1 MMKRQQ
7 DAAIVKRRWIQ
18 RRADKHNKRLLEDSA
33 QSHVV
38 QVQPDGILVCKTELM
53 DKRKWTGQ
61 TTHSHGQAHARVARD
76 RSALLVDPIK
86 TNPTAMEASYKTK
99 RNMETKKTERVT
111 EEAERRARV
120 ATKVKGVRNSM

>member
-1 MMKRQQ
+1 MKRQH
-7 DAAIVKRRWIQ
+7 DAALTKRRWIQ

-38 QVQPDGILVCKTELM
+38 QVQPDGILVCRTDLM
-53 DKRKWTGQ
+53 DKRDWTGQ

-76 RSALLVDPIK
+76 KSALLVDPIK
-86 TNPTAMEASYKTK
+86 TNPTAMEASWRTK
-99 RNMETKKTERVT
+99 RNMDTKKTERVT

-120 ATKVKGVRNSM
+120 AHKLKGMKHMM